1 MNYQSSSRSQKK
13 RSPTSSDTT
22 SSSRQAAPTTSVPSS
37 LRYFTAAASS
47 SVPYESP
54 YAQNQDRQPQ
64 PPSEPSVRSTSRS
77 TSVCRTS
84 NGPSTTRAP
93 HSKQSSSSSDG
104 SISDSPGSYS
114 SRYATPAGTMST
126 QRTMSSVS
134 LLLDISF
141 TFWSLRCFTA
151 CCGAFKWTRARFE
164 IAYYEVFCCCCAV
177 QLQTPLS
184 SVLP

>member
-1 MNYQSSSRSQKK
+1 MKTYRDIWCISHSCRFWRSLGLPRQLYIIQGLALFTMNYQSSSRSQKK
-13 RSPTSSDTT
+13 RSPLSSDTT

-64 PPSEPSVRSTSRS
+64 GPSDSSLRSTSKS

-93 HSKQSSSSSDG
+93 HSKQSSSSSSDD
-104 SISDSPGSYS
+104 SIYDSPGSCS

-134 LLLDISF
+134 LLRDISP
-141 TFWSLRCFTA
+141 
-151 CCGAFKWTRARFE
+151 
-164 IAYYEVFCCCCAV
+164 AV
-177 QLQTPLS
+177 
-184 SVLP
+184 